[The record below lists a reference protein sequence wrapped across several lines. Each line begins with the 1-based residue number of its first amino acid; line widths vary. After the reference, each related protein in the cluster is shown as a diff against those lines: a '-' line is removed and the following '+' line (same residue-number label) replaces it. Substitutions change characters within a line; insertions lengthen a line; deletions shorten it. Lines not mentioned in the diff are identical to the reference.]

1 MGGSATWQLSRY
13 ALGLNPRFDRAVNS
27 FDLTLHV
34 GSLDRASGKI
44 PLPSGAVVGVD
55 WTLKDGTVYYTVTA
69 PDEAVEIF
77 TGQGKKKVQ
86 VKANTSRT
94 LELPA
99 VSSR

>member
-1 MGGSATWQLSRY
+1 M
-13 ALGLNPRFDRAVNS
+13 NS